1 MALMEKKRYQGNQQ
15 QGRRYR
21 RRAQQK
27 KRRRMGFYV
36 FVVLAVLT
44 LGAFILFGT
53 DLTSQEGGVVER
65 VEEPTLSEVPE
76 TGSEE
81 PADEEKTAEDE
92 EERPPPP
99 DNPTMYL
106 SIPKLGISDT
116 LVLDDV
122 SEEGGLAQ
130 GVGHLPGTGFPWL
143 EGANTYIAGHRIGY
157 PGTPSDHIF
166 YNLPSL
172 TEGDEITLR
181 DTNDEEYTYRVTE
194 VFTVTP
200 FDLWVMDP
208 VAGKDTVTLQ
218 VCTES
223 LDDWWTI
230 GPSLMSSGPE
240 SGRLMVRGELVD

>member
-1 MALMEKKRYQGNQQ
+1 MALMEKKRYQGNRQ
-15 QGRRYR
+15 QGRRYQ

-65 VEEPTLSEVPE
+65 VEEPISEAPE

-81 PADEEKTAEDE
+81 PADEEEAAEDE

-99 DNPTMYL
+99 DDPTMYL
-106 SIPKLGISDT
+106 SIPKLGLSDT

-122 SEEGGLAQ
+122 SEAAGLAQ

-181 DTNDEEYTYRVTE
+181 DTNGEEYAYRVTE

-230 GPSLMSSGPE
+230 GPNLMSSGPE